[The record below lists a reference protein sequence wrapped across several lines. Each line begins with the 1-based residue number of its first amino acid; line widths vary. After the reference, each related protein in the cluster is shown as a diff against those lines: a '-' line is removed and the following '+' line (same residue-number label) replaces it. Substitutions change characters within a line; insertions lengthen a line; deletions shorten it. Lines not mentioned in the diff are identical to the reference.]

1 MSANNRNSGSSFQ
14 VTDRRFWVQDESLL
28 EKAPIPE
35 TKYPSF
41 VEELKARTQAA
52 EQKLQEKVRQLDA
65 ENSAFRERLSRR
77 LEQQLHQELAVVLE
91 GLLEVADNLE
101 RALTSAKSSADLE
114 SLQTGVEL
122 TLNLLQ
128 QKLQAAGL
136 SSPQLQGEPFDPA
149 VAEAVGTVEV
159 SDSTLDGKVMEVL
172 LKPYVFRDRL
182 LRPGKVR
189 VGRLSP
195 TADSGSGS

>member
-1 MSANNRNSGSSFQ
+1 MS
-14 VTDRRFWVQDESLL
+14 DRRFWVQDETLL

-35 TKYPSF
+35 PKYPSY

-77 LEQQLHQELAVVLE
+77 LEQQLRQEMAAVLE

-101 RALTSAKSSADLE
+101 RALRSAQENADAS
-114 SLQTGVEL
+114 SLQAGVEL
-122 TLNLLQ
+122 TLNLLH

-136 SSPQLQGEPFDPA
+136 CSPRLEGELFDPA
-149 VAEAVGTVEV
+149 LAEAVGVVPVSNPEQDGTVVEV
-159 SDSTLDGKVMEVL
+159 I
-172 LKPYVFRDRL
+172 LKPYLFRDTL

-189 VGRLSP
+189 VGRLE
-195 TADSGSGS
+195 TAPPPGSGSAETPGE